1 MTVPFIFCASITAI
15 SAIISLGFSIAAALG
30 ATGTARTMALYAC
43 ARSMALVIASM
54 VPFLTGSTEWLQ
66 AIAWSMIIVQACDAV
81 IGTTIKDRM
90 KTFGPAGTA
99 LLNLVA
105 VGKASCISPSF
116 ASVEHV
122 FPVRTLIDSHNP
134 GYCKRG
140 PTV

>member
-15 SAIISLGFSIAAALG
+15 SAIISLGFSIAAALA
-30 ATGTARTMALYAC
+30 ATGIARTMALYAC
-43 ARSMALVIASM
+43 ARSMALMIASA

-105 VGKASCISPSF
+105 VIW
-116 ASVEHV
+116 
-122 FPVRTLIDSHNP
+122 LIQA
-134 GYCKRG
+134 G
-140 PTV
+140 P

>member
-30 ATGTARTMALYAC
+30 ATGTARTMALYAS
-43 ARSMALVIASM
+43 ARSMALAVASA

-105 VGKASCISPSF
+105 
-116 ASVEHV
+116 
-122 FPVRTLIDSHNP
+122 LIWLSQ
-134 GYCKRG
+134 
-140 PTV
+140 TVP